1 MRKILPPLILGLLL
15 LGGWEAAV
23 DVLAIPTYLLPGP
36 VVIART
42 LVADW
47 QTLAESWWITMSI
60 ALAALA
66 AAVVLGVGLSVLF
79 SA

>member
-1 MRKILPPLILGLLL
+1 MRKVLPPLILGLLL

-23 DVLAIPTYLLPGP
+23 DVFAIPTYLLPGP
-36 VVIART
+36 VAIART

-66 AAVVLGVGLSVLF
+66 AAVVLGVGL
-79 SA
+79 